1 MINFVQEIFHLPI
14 LIWDSAKEFKRTKA
28 IAGVAMLT
36 AMNVIAGSL
45 LNIQVTPM
53 LRIGFSSVFAAV
65 SAMLY
70 GPLLS
75 GSAGII
81 ADTLKFLI
89 RPDGPYFPGFALNEF
104 LTGFIYGCFFYKKKV
119 TIPRAIIARLMITL
133 VINLILTSLWLN
145 ILYGNELFT
154 AIRLIKNVLAF
165 PFDAAIL
172 YFILKAGERI
182 GRKTNK

>member
-1 MINFVQEIFHLPI
+1 MNFVQEILSFPAL
-14 LIWDSAKEFKRTKA
+14 LSQSAKEFKSTKA
-28 IAGVAMLT
+28 ICGVAMLT
-36 AMNVIAGSL
+36 ALNVIAGTL

-53 LRIGFSSVFAAV
+53 LRIGFSSVFAAI

-104 LTGFIYGCFFYKKKV
+104 LTAFIYGAFFYKKKV
-119 TIPRAIIARLMITL
+119 SLPRAIISRFLITL

-145 ILYGNELFT
+145 ILYNNPIFT
-154 AIRLIKNVLAF
+154 SIRLFKNVIAF
-165 PFDAAIL
+165 PFDCAIL
-172 YFILKAGERI
+172 YFALQAAQRVIKRI
-182 GRKTNK
+182 QH